1 MAQTDAKQADAKKY
15 DRGAA
20 EAFFSA
26 EDLNRYMTQRR
37 MAELAKEE
45 ARQQEEAK
53 AQAEQIK
60 QLMKPIELTDE
71 EFKER
76 LANFMRRVRGAAE
89 QGDRHILVLRFPSD
103 LCTDR
108 GRAIN
113 NVLPGWENTLVGVP
127 KQMVQV
133 WEEHLK
139 PAGFRLSAEV
149 LEYPHGMPGDIGLF
163 CRW

>member
-1 MAQTDAKQADAKKY
+1 MTQTDTKKH
-15 DRGAA
+15 DRGAG

-26 EDLNRYMTQRR
+26 EDLNKYMTQRR
-37 MAELAKEE
+37 MAELAQQE
-45 ARQQEEAK
+45 AREREEAK

-60 QLMKPIELTDE
+60 QLMSPIEVTAD

-76 LANFMRRVRGAAE
+76 LANFMSRVRNAAE
-89 QGDRHILVLRFPSD
+89 QGEHNILVLRFPSD
-103 LCTDR
+103 LCTDS

-113 NVLPGWENTLVGVP
+113 NALSGWENTLVGVP
-127 KQMVQV
+127 KQLVGV

-139 PAGFRLSAEV
+139 PLGFRLSAEV
-149 LEYPHGMPGDIGLF
+149 LDYPHGMPGDIGLF